1 MTGFTE
7 TEVTVKIKNS
17 NKLNTEVRQNMK
29 RNKKRVIPGFGLTM
43 GVTITMLSIVV
54 LIPLASLVVY
64 SSQLGLKEF
73 FAVITRRRVLSSFYV
88 SFITALIASVIN
100 GVMGLIIAW
109 VLLRYEF
116 PGKKVMDGMLELPFA
131 LPTAVAGISLTSL
144 TSDNGLIGSFF
155 ARFGIRIAYT
165 KVGITFALIF
175 VGIPFVARAVQP
187 VLEKLDGSYE
197 EAAKV
202 MGAKS
207 GYIFRRVILPELL
220 PPLLTGTGLAFGR
233 CLGEYGS
240 VVFIAGNR
248 PFETEITPLII
259 MSELQE
265 YDYTSATSIALVM
278 LVVSFLLLFIL
289 NLMQARN
296 SRRLRGGNA

>member
-73 FAVITRRRVLSSFYV
+73 FEVITRRVLSSFYV

-109 VLLRYEF
+109 VLVRYEF

>member
-73 FAVITRRRVLSSFYV
+73 FAIITRRRVLSSFYV

-109 VLLRYEF
+109 VLVRYEF